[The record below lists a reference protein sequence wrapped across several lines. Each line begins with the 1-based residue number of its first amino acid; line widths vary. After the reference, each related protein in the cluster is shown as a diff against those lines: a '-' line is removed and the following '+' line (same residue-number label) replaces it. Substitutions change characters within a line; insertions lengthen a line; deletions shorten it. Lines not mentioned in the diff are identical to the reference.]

1 MARTEGDAVAGDQ
14 AAIVD
19 LTRRMSDA
27 WTAVTPTP
35 MAAFLPT
42 IAITSLSTE
51 RI

>member
-1 MARTEGDAVAGDQ
+1 MDRTEGDAVAGDQ

-19 LTRRMSDA
+19 LTRHMSDA
-27 WTAVTPTP
+27 WKAGD
-35 MAAFLPT
+35 ADAYGRILPT